1 MERKGTGVLAMVDF
15 AMAASQN
22 GVCITQEIWHIF
34 FRFDNCS
41 MAKAESNKKFNIF
54 CYVLKCCESL

>member
-1 MERKGTGVLAMVDF
+1 MEDF

-34 FRFDNCS
+34 FFIDNCS
-41 MAKAESNKKFNIF
+41 IAKAESNKKFNMF
-54 CYVLKCCESL
+54 